1 MGNKKKGLII
11 ATILI
16 IAIIVVITLV
26 ILLSN
31 KKSNN
36 NNPVV
41 SAKDVAD
48 DTNTYYGQL
57 VENYNVEGANA
68 WRIFYAD
75 DNNIYLIADDFV
87 SSKYIPNSANNSINV
102 NNTEYSVTFM
112 KVQYDYENIN
122 SIDKEFANKWLSE
135 YVKSGN
141 DKSESGIKS
150 VAYLLDKNIWK
161 TFANNYAEYAIG
173 APTIEMFC
181 ASYKDT
187 HPDKYIEYI
196 VEDDGYK
203 IKWSDE
209 EKYTIAH
216 VAGLIEDEYNS
227 IYTKT
232 NHSKAYSTWI
242 ASPSTSPARLMESA
256 YGGIVSA
263 YKFYLEDN
271 TGIRP
276 IVCLKS
282 DVQLEKQENGNYKI
296 K

>member
-1 MGNKKKGLII
+1 MKKKGLII
-11 ATILI
+11 AVILV
-16 IAIIVVITLV
+16 IAIIAVVAIV
-26 ILLSN
+26 LLFN
-31 KKSNN
+31 KGENKDRLL
-36 NNPVV
+36 V
-41 SAKDVAD
+41 SAKEVSD

-57 VENYNVEGANA
+57 VENYNVDGVDA

-87 SSKYIPNSANNSINV
+87 SSKNIPNSANNVINV
-102 NNTEYSVTFM
+102 NNTDYSVTFM

-122 SIDKEFANKWLSE
+122 SIDKEFASKWLSE

-232 NHSKAYSTWI
+232 DHSKAYSTWI
-242 ASPSTSPARLMESA
+242 ASPSTSTARLMESS

-282 DVQLEKQENGNYKI
+282 DVQLEKQDNGNYKI